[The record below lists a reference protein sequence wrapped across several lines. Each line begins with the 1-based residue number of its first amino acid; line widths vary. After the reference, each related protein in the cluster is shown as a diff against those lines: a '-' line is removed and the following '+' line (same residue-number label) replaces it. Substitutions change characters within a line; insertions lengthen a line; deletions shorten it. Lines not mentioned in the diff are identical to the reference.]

1 MIAPKLARAAAQLL
15 AKEELALELVAP
27 ATNERERMVQA
38 IKSELSLRA
47 ERGKRR
53 RWARPLL
60 AFAAAAVLVV
70 GAKTWSQ
77 RGATAEIASP
87 VRAANVVAEMVRG
100 AVFVEENG
108 QRVALR
114 ATTPLPRGSTIVA
127 MDGEALLLLPSGSK
141 VDVEHAT
148 TVSVLEDGEGEL
160 LSVERGAVTSTV
172 TKRGPGQR
180 FVIRT
185 PDAEVEVRGTVFR
198 VSRLDDARCGL
209 QTRVHVDEGRVV
221 VRAPQ
226 NGTTLERGGEWTSPC
241 VTAAHAEVPVEAPV
255 EVPVEATVE
264 ATSARASAP
273 REAARPPVQPVQPPH
288 PAPSAAGPVAAAP
301 ARGAQIGA
309 PIAPSA
315 ASELAA
321 QNALFADAMS
331 SKARGDT
338 RSALASLEY
347 LLEKYPRTPLR
358 EAAEA
363 QRMLVASGSDR
374 SRAAALARDYLARY
388 PRGFARA
395 DAEKL
400 AGDSR

>member
-1 MIAPKLARAAAQLL
+1 MNAPKLARAAAELL
-15 AKEELALELVAP
+15 AKEELELELVAP
-27 ATNERERMVQA
+27 APNERERMVQA
-38 IKSELSLRA
+38 IESELSLRA

-77 RGATAEIASP
+77 RGSTAVIASP
-87 VRAANVVAEMVRG
+87 VRAANVVVAEMVRG

-114 ATTPLPRGSTIVA
+114 ATTPLPRGSTVVA

-198 VSRLDDARCGL
+198 VSRLDDARCGM

-241 VTAAHAEVPVEAPV
+241 VTAANAEVPVEAP
-255 EVPVEATVE
+255 AE
-264 ATSARASAP
+264 ATSASASVP
-273 REAARPPVQPVQPPH
+273 REAARQPVQTVQPPR
-288 PAPSAAGPVAAAP
+288 PAPSAAAPVAAGPIAAGP
-301 ARGAQIGA
+301 AGGARSGA
-309 PIAPSA
+309 LIAPSA

-363 QRMLVASGSDR
+363 QRMLVVSGSDR

>member
-1 MIAPKLARAAAQLL
+1 MNAPKLARAAAELL
-15 AKEELALELVAP
+15 AKEELELELVAP
-27 ATNERERMVQA
+27 APNERERMVQA
-38 IKSELSLRA
+38 IESELSLRA

-77 RGATAEIASP
+77 RGATVEVATP
-87 VRAANVVAEMVRG
+87 VRAANVVVAEMVRG

-114 ATTPLPRGSTIVA
+114 ATTPLPRGSTVVA

-148 TVSVLEDGEGEL
+148 IVSVLEDGEGEL

-198 VSRLDDARCGL
+198 VSRLDDARCGM

-226 NGTTLERGGEWTSPC
+226 NGTTLERGGEWTSP
-241 VTAAHAEVPVEAPV
+241 
-255 EVPVEATVE
+255 
-264 ATSARASAP
+264 
-273 REAARPPVQPVQPPH
+273 
-288 PAPSAAGPVAAAP
+288 
-301 ARGAQIGA
+301 
-309 PIAPSA
+309 
-315 ASELAA
+315 
-321 QNALFADAMS
+321 
-331 SKARGDT
+331 
-338 RSALASLEY
+338 
-347 LLEKYPRTPLR
+347 
-358 EAAEA
+358 
-363 QRMLVASGSDR
+363 
-374 SRAAALARDYLARY
+374 
-388 PRGFARA
+388 
-395 DAEKL
+395 
-400 AGDSR
+400 

>member
-1 MIAPKLARAAAQLL
+1 MIAPKLARGAAKLL
-15 AKEELALELVAP
+15 AEEELELELVAP
-27 ATNERERMVQA
+27 TTNERERMVQA

-77 RGATAEIASP
+77 RGATAEIPSP

-100 AVFVEENG
+100 AVFVEDNG
-108 QRVALR
+108 QRVPLR
-114 ATTPLPRGSTIVA
+114 ATTPLPRGSTVVA

-148 TVSVLEDGEGEL
+148 TVSVIEDGEGEL

-221 VRAPQ
+221 VRAPR

-241 VTAAHAEVPVEAPV
+241 VTAANA
-255 EVPVEATVE
+255 EATVE
-264 ATSARASAP
+264 ARAEATSAA
-273 REAARPPVQPVQPPH
+273 REAAPPPVQPVQLPRSVPTT
-288 PAPSAAGPVAAAP
+288 AGLVAAAP
-301 ARGAQIGA
+301 ARGAQPGA
-309 PIAPSA
+309 LNAPSA

-321 QNALFADAMS
+321 QNALFADAMA

-338 RSALASLEY
+338 RSAQASLEY

-363 QRMLVASGSDR
+363 QRMLVVSGTDR
-374 SRAAALARDYLARY
+374 SRAAVLARDYLARY

-400 AGDSR
+400 AGDSP